1 MEKIPCP
8 VVLPAD
14 NWVKVVTG
22 DRPYVGHALCNDRA
36 HLVSTVDATGKSV
49 TFSWPYICANASTVD
64 IIPINDELS
73 FSV

>member
-1 MEKIPCP
+1 MEKKPRP
-8 VVLPAD
+8 DVFPAD
-14 NWVKVVTG
+14 NWVKVVIG
-22 DRPYVGHALCNDRA
+22 DRPYVGRALCNDRA